1 MAIAKTKR
9 VCDFAKQMSAEHKNG
24 FNIPDDFTVSEIR
37 GLISELRSINSFVY
51 ESCGIYESGKGLDM
65 IWSFGGT

>member
-37 GLISELRSINSFVY
+37 GLISELRRVNSSVY
-51 ESCGIYESGKGLDM
+51 ESCGIYENGRRLHM
-65 IWSFGGT
+65 IWSFSGI